1 MTCLSLRGAFLAG
14 ASLAFLLHAPAH
26 AQEAPVAPATA
37 EGVTATAPQ
46 AAAEEEGEEDE
57 IVVVGQRPRGSVVG
71 DIPPENTLTGRD
83 VRATGATSITELLE
97 ALAPQIG
104 SARGRGGERP
114 ILLLNGQ
121 RISGFRELRDIP
133 TEAIQRVEILP
144 EEVALKYG
152 YGADQRVVNIILRQ
166 RFRSTAVRVQSGT
179 ATEGGEVSGLGDVT
193 RMMIDRAGRTT
204 VNLHA
209 EGNSALTE
217 SERDIALQPIAGRP
231 DLDPRT
237 ARTLVGSQ
245 RELRGTVTHNRKVLG
260 NVSATVNGEI
270 EHSQGKSLLGF
281 PLPDDGSPPIGLVDP
296 RVRDTSADSAHAG
309 LALNW
314 DKGKWRWSATGNA
327 DLSRNVTL
335 SDPNDV
341 AATRDR
347 SRSTSASGGLD
358 ATANGPLFK
367 LPAGDASAT
376 LRVGANTLHL
386 DSNRRRDDVVT
397 SNSLGRTQGNA
408 SANLDLPIS
417 RRNRDFSAL
426 GNLTLNANGEVEQLS
441 DFGTL
446 TTIGA
451 GLNWSPRPPLNLIA
465 SWTREEGAPSV
476 TQLGDPI
483 LETPG
488 TRVFDFTRGDTV
500 LANVITGGN
509 PDLQADRRNVFK
521 LGANWRPSSKLDL
534 RLRADYVH
542 STIDRPVSS
551 FPGPSAVLEAAFPE
565 RFVRD
570 ASGQLVSADLR
581 PVNFDS
587 AMRDTL
593 RWGFDFTKPLKS
605 ARPSQAL
612 INQFRARRAAA
623 GGAPPEGGPPPEG
636 PPPES
641 GGDRGDRGDRGGFR
655 GGRGGGG
662 FGGGGFGA
670 GGFGGGRQGGRLTL
684 SLTHTIHLVDR
695 VTIRPGVPEL
705 DYLHGDALGSSGGR
719 PRHEVEAQA
728 GWANNGLGVRLAG
741 NWRSGTTVDSAAS
754 GSLRFSPLATFDLRL
769 FANLGERFDLV
780 AKRPWLRGTQVRLD
794 LKNMFD
800 AKPRVRDAAGLVPNS
815 YQPDLLDPLGRTVS
829 ISIRKLFSPPPSF
842 FRRQAPRS
850 PGS

>member
-1 MTCLSLRGAFLAG
+1 MTHLSLRGALLAG
-14 ASLAFLLHAPAH
+14 VPFLLAAPAQ
-26 AQEAPVAPATA
+26 AQDGQAAPP
-37 EGVTATAPQ
+37 VTAQSAAPSAPQ
-46 AAAEEEGEEDE
+46 AAVDEEAEEDD
-57 IVVVGQRPRGSVVG
+57 IVVIGQRPRGSVIG

-83 VRATGATSITELLE
+83 VRATGATNITELLE

-152 YGADQRVVNIILRQ
+152 YSADQRVVNIILRQ
-166 RFRSTAVRVQSGT
+166 RFRSTAVRLQAGT
-179 ATEGGEVSGLGDVT
+179 ATEGGEVGGLGDVT

-217 SERDIALQPIAGRP
+217 SERDIVLQPIDGRP

-245 RELRGTVTHNRKVLG
+245 RELRGTVTHNRTILG
-260 NVSATVNGEI
+260 NVSATVNAEL

-281 PLPDDGSPPIGLVDP
+281 PQPEDGSPPIGPVDP

-327 DLSRNVTL
+327 DLARNVTL
-335 SDPNDV
+335 SDPNDPV
-341 AATRDR
+341 ATRDR
-347 SRSTSASGGLD
+347 SRSTAKSGGLD

-376 LRVGANTLHL
+376 FRVGANTLHL
-386 DSNRRRDDVVT
+386 DSSRRSDNVVT
-397 SNSLGRTQGNA
+397 SNSLGRTQGYA
-408 SANLDLPIS
+408 SVNFDLPIS

-426 GNLTLNANGEVEQLS
+426 GNLILNANGEVEQLS

-446 TTIGA
+446 TTFGA
-451 GLNWSPRPPLNLIA
+451 GLNWSPKPPLNLIA
-465 SWTREEGAPSV
+465 SWTREQGAPSV

-483 LETPG
+483 LETSG
-488 TRVFDFTRGDTV
+488 TRIFDFTRGETV
-500 LANVITGGN
+500 LATAITGGN
-509 PDLQADRRNVFK
+509 PDLDADRRNVLKF
-521 LGANWRPSSKLDL
+521 GANWRPSSKLDL

-551 FPGPSAVLEAAFPE
+551 FPGPSAALEAAFPE

-570 ASGQLVSADLR
+570 VSGQLVSADLR

-587 AMRDTL
+587 ATRDTL

-636 PPPES
+636 PPPE
-641 GGDRGDRGDRGGFR
+641 GGRGEPGDRGDRGGFG

-662 FGGGGFGA
+662 FG

-684 SLTHTIHLVDR
+684 SLTHTINLADR

-719 PRHEVEAQA
+719 SRHEVEAQA
-728 GWANNGLGVRLAG
+728 GWANNGLGARLAG
-741 NWRSGTTVDSAAS
+741 NWRSGTTVDSATS

-780 AKRPWLRGTQVRLD
+780 AKHPWLRGTQVRFD

-842 FRRQAPRS
+842 FRRQAPPN